1 MKCLLTMLL
10 LSVCHLSLAETP
22 VLKADESIPIP
33 KVTFD
38 PKGDLGHY
46 RISHVVS
53 E

>member
-1 MKCLLTMLL
+1 MKCLVTMFL
-10 LSVCHLSLAETP
+10 LSICHLGLAETTM
-22 VLKADESIPIP
+22 LTADESIPIP